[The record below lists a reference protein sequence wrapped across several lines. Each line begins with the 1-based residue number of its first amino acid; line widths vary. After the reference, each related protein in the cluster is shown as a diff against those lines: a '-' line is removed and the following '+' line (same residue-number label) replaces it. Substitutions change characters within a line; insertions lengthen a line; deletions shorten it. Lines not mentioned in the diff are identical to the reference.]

1 MTMKRT
7 RIAGPA
13 GLSLIELLVAMAI
26 GLVVTLAVTS
36 VLIRSESSKRS
47 STSVNDIN
55 QSGAYAAYVLDRVV
69 RSAGSG
75 FSQNWDT
82 TYGCLLNVSNGGTTV
97 LPLPA
102 AIPASSA
109 FSKVTAT
116 PILPFRLAPLIIA
129 KDRANSTSPAE
140 TRGDVLIVMAGT
152 AGVGESPQ
160 PVAQTTATPVTA
172 SQLSL
177 RTALGYSLNDIVLLI
192 NTSASTNCA
201 MDQIGTVPTTYAG
214 TVPLVG
220 TFHRDNSAYGADTF
234 VRQMGRD
241 AANLPEFKLYGVG
254 PNSTLVSYD
263 LLRPTPADAQISD
276 GIVEMRALYGIE
288 TTPPTAATLNKVGSW
303 VDASGDFADTALTD
317 GTPESRIKLRRI
329 LAVRIGLILRTA
341 LKEKAV
347 SAASGAAADV
357 EGFGDA
363 NADSRTLFAG
373 AEFSAFKYSRTAE
386 TGYRYRTVEFTVP
399 LRNVLLA
406 Q

>member
-1 MTMKRT
+1 M
-7 RIAGPA
+7 
-13 GLSLIELLVAMAI
+13 IELLVAMAI
-26 GLVVTLAVTS
+26 GLVLTLAITS

-55 QSGAYAAYVLDRVV
+55 QSGTYAAYVLDRAI

-75 FSQNWDT
+75 FSQNWGT
-82 TYGCLLNVSNGGTTV
+82 TYGCLLNVSNSATTV

-116 PILPFRLAPLIIA
+116 PILPIRLAPLIIA
-129 KDRANSTSPAE
+129 KDRADSTTPAE

-160 PVAQTTATPVTA
+160 PVDQTAATPLTS

-177 RTALGYSLNDIVLLI
+177 RTALGYAEKDIVLLI

-201 MDQIGTVPTTYAG
+201 FDQIGTIPGTYAG
-214 TVPLVG
+214 TVPLTG
-220 TFHRDNSAYGADTF
+220 TFHRDNSAYDADTF

-241 AANLPEFKLYGVG
+241 GANPPEFKLYGVG
-254 PNSTLVSYD
+254 ANSTLVSYD
-263 LLRPTPADAQISD
+263 LLQPTPADAQISD
-276 GIVEMRALYGIE
+276 GIVEMRALYGLD
-288 TTPPTAATLNKVGSW
+288 TNGDGKLDSW
-303 VDASGDFADTALTD
+303 VDATGAFADTALTD
-317 GTPESRIKLRRI
+317 GSTTAQANLRQI
-329 LAVRIGLILRTA
+329 VAVRIGLILRTA
-341 LKEKAV
+341 LQEKAKATDSKAV
-347 SAASGAAADV
+347 INVEGFDSSSAASRTIFSDPDV
-357 EGFGDA
+357 
-363 NADSRTLFAG
+363 
-373 AEFSAFKYSRTAE
+373 SAFTRTRPAE
-386 TGYRYRTVEFTVP
+386 TGYRFRTVESIIP